1 MKKLIKNNLYTITG
15 ITLLNILSAFLF
27 VRIDFTFNN
36 RYSLSKVSKEA
47 IQDIKEPVSID
58 FYITEDLPQDIKKV
72 AKEFISLIKEY
83 KSRSKVAFSLNII
96 HPNTEQKGNMALA
109 SGIQPILM
117 ELRERDME
125 KIQNV
130 FMGAVIKIGNKQSVI
145 PYIDHNTPI
154 EYEITRILKQTTDTV
169 KPHIA
174 FVSGHREAML
184 GQMPQLIN
192 ELSHLTDISVIK
204 LFNAGDLNRFNV
216 LCIVGPQDMYTPY
229 EKEQLEKYLANG
241 GRLFIALNHAV
252 GQLNES
258 QHNGYINPTGLEDI
272 LAEKGLKIQ
281 PDFVVD
287 NNCGTMTVNQHNGF
301 MNYQSNVSFPY
312 LPMITNFSKHTITH
326 GLNAIFLPFAS
337 SIEQIKTN
345 TTYIFTPLATTSS
358 LSGTKHAPIFF
369 NLQHQWNRNDFNK
382 PKSVVAALLTN
393 DDNNSAIVAITDAD
407 FLIND
412 IGLYAHVLRQDNI
425 NFAINSIEWLADN
438 SGLIRLRNKFATFAS
453 LQPIDEHY
461 KNFLKYFNFLLPLA
475 AIIIFAA
482 VRFQRNRK
490 RRLNRSRPGYIE

>member
-1 MKKLIKNNLYTITG
+1 MKNLIKNNLYIITG
-15 ITLLNILSAFLF
+15 IVLLNILSAILF
-27 VRIDFTFNN
+27 VRIDFTYNN

-47 IQDIKEPVSID
+47 IKDIQDPVTID
-58 FYITEDLPQDIKKV
+58 FYLTEDLPQDIKKV
-72 AKEFISLIKEY
+72 AKEFTSLIKEY
-83 KSRSKVAFSLNII
+83 KSQSSVPFSINTI
-96 HPNTEQKGNMALA
+96 HPNTEQKGNTALA
-109 SGIQPILM
+109 SGIQPILV

-125 KIQNV
+125 KIQNI

-154 EYEITRILKQTTDTV
+154 EYEITRILKQATDTV

-174 FVSGHREAML
+174 FVSGHREATL

-192 ELSHLTDISVIK
+192 ELSHLTDISVIN

-216 LCIVGPQDMYTPY
+216 LCIIGPQDMYTPY
-229 EKEQLEKYLANG
+229 EKEQIENYLTNG
-241 GRLFIALNHAV
+241 GRLFVALNHAV
-252 GQLNES
+252 GQINES
-258 QHNGYINPTGLEDI
+258 QHNGYINLTGLEDI
-272 LAEKGLKIQ
+272 LADKGLKIQ

-301 MNYQSNVSFPY
+301 MSYQSNVSFPY

-337 SIEQIKTN
+337 SIEQVKTN

-358 LSGTKHAPIFF
+358 LSGTKRAPIFF
-369 NLQHQWNRNDFNK
+369 NLQHQWNHNDFNK
-382 PKSVVAALLTN
+382 PKSTVAALLTN

-412 IGLYAHVLRQDNI
+412 IGIYAHVLRQDNI

-438 SGLIRLRNKFATFAS
+438 SGLIQLRNKFTTFAS
-453 LQPIDEHY
+453 LQPINESH
-461 KNFLKYFNFLLPLA
+461 KNFLKYFNFLLPLMA
-475 AIIIFAA
+475 VVIFAA
-482 VRFQRNRK
+482 FRFKTIRQRRT
-490 RRLNRSRPGYIE
+490 NRSRPGYIE

>member
-1 MKKLIKNNLYTITG
+1 MKTLIKNNLYTIIG
-15 ITLLNILSAFLF
+15 IVLLNVLSAILF

-47 IQDIKEPVSID
+47 IQEIKEPITID

-72 AKEFISLIKEY
+72 AKEFISLVKEY
-83 KSRSKVAFSLNII
+83 KSRSRVPFSINTIY
-96 HPNTEQKGNMALA
+96 PNTEQKGNMALA
-109 SGIQPILM
+109 SGIQPILV

-145 PYIDHNTPI
+145 PYINHNTPI

-174 FVSGHREAML
+174 FVSGHREASL

-229 EKEQLEKYLANG
+229 EKEQIEKYLSNG
-241 GRLFIALNHAV
+241 GRLFVALNHAV

-258 QHNGYINPTGLEDI
+258 QHNGYINPTGLEDV
-272 LAEKGLKIQ
+272 LAEKGLKIL

-287 NNCGTMTVNQHNGF
+287 NNCGTMTVNQHNGAIRV
-301 MNYQSNVSFPY
+301 MSVS
-312 LPMITNFSKHTITH
+312 
-326 GLNAIFLPFAS
+326 
-337 SIEQIKTN
+337 
-345 TTYIFTPLATTSS
+345 
-358 LSGTKHAPIFF
+358 
-369 NLQHQWNRNDFNK
+369 
-382 PKSVVAALLTN
+382 
-393 DDNNSAIVAITDAD
+393 
-407 FLIND
+407 LIC
-412 IGLYAHVLRQDNI
+412 R
-425 NFAINSIEWLADN
+425 
-438 SGLIRLRNKFATFAS
+438 
-453 LQPIDEHY
+453 
-461 KNFLKYFNFLLPLA
+461 
-475 AIIIFAA
+475 
-482 VRFQRNRK
+482 
-490 RRLNRSRPGYIE
+490 